1 MQLIT
6 YLLLFPIIWLIS
18 LLPLRVLYFFSNAL
32 YFLIFH
38 VIKYRRKVVFEN
50 LRNSF
55 PEKSEKEIQEIA
67 RKFYKYFS
75 NLLLEIVKLVTIS
88 EKEFKSRINIKNP
101 EVLEDLYKKGLHC
114 IAVTAHYCNWEYYA
128 GTCGK
133 TPYNIM
139 SLYKPLSNKY
149 IDRLLTR
156 IRTKFGADLVPMSGA
171 LRAIVKYK
179 REGTLTVS
187 GFIADQT
194 PVRQYIQ
201 YWTTF
206 LNQDTPVF
214 LGVEKVAKQTK
225 QAVIFL
231 KMLPVKLGFYEI
243 EVIKLYEDVSN
254 LPDYEVTE
262 AHVRLLE
269 KIIQEKPEYWLWT
282 HRRWKLSHLRK
293 DMEEISSVKNNSLSN
308 E

>member
-1 MQLIT
+1 MQLIA
-6 YLLLFPIIWLIS
+6 YIIFCPIIWLVS
-18 LLPLRVLYFFSNAL
+18 LLPLRVLHFLSGGL
-32 YFLIFH
+32 YYLIFY
-38 VIKYRRKVVFEN
+38 VAQYRRKVVFEN

-67 RKFYKYFS
+67 RKFYRYFS
-75 NLLLEIVKLVTIS
+75 RLLLEIVKLVTIT
-88 EKEFKSRINIKNP
+88 EKEFKSRITIKNP
-101 EVLEDLYKKGLHC
+101 EILVDLYGKGLQC

-133 TPYNIM
+133 TPYKIM

-149 IDRLLTR
+149 VDRLLTR
-156 IRTKFGADLVPMSGA
+156 IRTKFGADLVPMASA
-171 LRAIVKYK
+171 LRAIVRYK
-179 REGTLTVS
+179 KEGTLVCS
-187 GFIADQT
+187 GFISDQT

-214 LGVEKVAKQTK
+214 LGVEKVARQTN

-231 KMLPVKLGFYEI
+231 KMLPVKFGYYEI
-243 EVIKLYEDVSN
+243 EVIKLFEDVSN
-254 LPDYEVTE
+254 VADYEITE

-269 KIIQEKPEYWLWT
+269 KIIKEQPEYWLWT

-293 DMEEISSVKNNSLSN
+293 EMEEVS
-308 E
+308 